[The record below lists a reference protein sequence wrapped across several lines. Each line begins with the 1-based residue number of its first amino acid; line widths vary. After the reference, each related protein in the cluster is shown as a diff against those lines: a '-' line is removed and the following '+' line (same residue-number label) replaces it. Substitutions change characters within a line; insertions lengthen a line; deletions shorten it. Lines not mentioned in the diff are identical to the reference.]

1 MRVTY
6 MGVSGNAVQLQQNYL
21 AIPLFSD
28 AISAGFPSPA
38 QDYIE
43 QTLDLNELC
52 IKHPA
57 ATFFVRVEGDSMVN
71 AGIFPNDILVI
82 DRSIQATQGDI
93 VVASLYGEFT
103 VKELVLG
110 ANPCLLPHNPAY
122 QPISIPEGSDM
133 EIFGVVTN
141 VIRNLRS
148 RITCQA

>member
-28 AISAGFPSPA
+28 AILAGFPSPA

>member
-6 MGVSGNAVQLQQNYL
+6 MGVSGDAVQLQQNYL

-57 ATFFVRVEGDSMVN
+57 ATFFVRVEGDSMIN
-71 AGIFPNDILVI
+71 AGIFPNDILVV
-82 DRSIQATQGDI
+82 DRSIQAVQGDI

-110 ANPCLLPHNPAY
+110 AKPYLLPHNPAY
-122 QPISIPEGSDM
+122 PPIDIPEGGDL

-141 VIRNLRS
+141 VVRNLRT
-148 RITCQA
+148 RATGQA

>member
-6 MGVSGNAVQLQQNYL
+6 MSVSGDALHLQQNYL

-122 QPISIPEGSDM
+122 LPISIPEGSDM

-141 VIRNLRS
+141 VIRNLRTRATS
-148 RITCQA
+148 QT

>member
-6 MGVSGNAVQLQQNYL
+6 MGVSGDAVQLQQNYL
-21 AIPLFSD
+21 AIPLFGD

-141 VIRNLRS
+141 VIRNLRT
-148 RITCQA
+148 RTTCQT

>member
-6 MGVSGNAVQLQQNYL
+6 MGVSCDALHLQQNYL
-21 AIPLFSD
+21 PIPLFSD

-57 ATFFVRVEGDSMVN
+57 ATFFVRVEGDSMIN
-71 AGIFPNDILVI
+71 AGIFPNDILVV
-82 DRSIQATQGDI
+82 DRSIQAVQGDI

-110 ANPCLLPHNPAY
+110 AKPYLLPHNPAY
-122 QPISIPEGSDM
+122 PPIDIPEGGDL

-141 VIRNLRS
+141 VVRNLRT
-148 RITCQA
+148 RATGQT

>member
-1 MRVTY
+1 
-6 MGVSGNAVQLQQNYL
+6 MGVSGDAVQLQQNYL

-57 ATFFVRVEGDSMVN
+57 ATFFVRVEGDSMIN
-71 AGIFPNDILVI
+71 AGIFPNDILVV
-82 DRSIQATQGDI
+82 DRSIQAVQGDI

-122 QPISIPEGSDM
+122 LPISIPEGSDM

-141 VIRNLRS
+141 VVRNLRN
-148 RITCQA
+148 RTTCQP

>member
-6 MGVSGNAVQLQQNYL
+6 MGVSGDAVQLQQNYL

-57 ATFFVRVEGDSMVN
+57 ATFFVRVEGDSMIN
-71 AGIFPNDILVI
+71 AGIFPNDILVV
-82 DRSIQATQGDI
+82 DRSIQAVQGDI

-122 QPISIPEGSDM
+122 LPISIPEGSDM

-141 VIRNLRS
+141 VVRNLRN
-148 RITCQA
+148 RTTCQP

>member
-6 MGVSGNAVQLQQNYL
+6 MGVSCDAVQLQQNYL

-57 ATFFVRVEGDSMVN
+57 ATFFVRVEGDSMIN
-71 AGIFPNDILVI
+71 AGIFPNDILVV
-82 DRSIQATQGDI
+82 DRSIQAVQGDI

-110 ANPCLLPHNPAY
+110 AKPYLLPHNPAY
-122 QPISIPEGSDM
+122 PPIDIPKGGDL

-141 VIRNLRS
+141 VVRNLRT
-148 RITCQA
+148 RATGQT

>member
-1 MRVTY
+1 MRVPY
-6 MGVSGNAVQLQQNYL
+6 MGVSGDAVQLQQNYL

-43 QTLDLNELC
+43 QSLDLNDLC

-57 ATFFVRVEGDSMVN
+57 ATFFVRVEGDSMIN
-71 AGIFPNDILVI
+71 AGIFPNDILVV
-82 DRSIQATQGDI
+82 DRSIQAVQGDI

-110 ANPCLLPHNPAY
+110 AKPYLLPHNPAY
-122 QPISIPEGSDM
+122 PPIDIPEGGDL

-141 VIRNLRS
+141 VVRNLRT
-148 RITCQA
+148 RATGQA

>member
-57 ATFFVRVEGDSMVN
+57 ATSFVRVEGDSMSG
-71 AGIFPNDILVI
+71 AGILPNDILVV

-110 ANPCLLPHNPAY
+110 ANPYLLPHNPAY
-122 QPISIPEGSDM
+122 QPIIIPEGSDM
-133 EIFGVVTN
+133 EIFRVVTN
-141 VIRNLRS
+141 VVRNLRT
-148 RITCQA
+148 RATGQA

>member
-6 MGVSGNAVQLQQNYL
+6 MGVSGDAVQLQQNYL

-43 QTLDLNELC
+43 KSLDLNELC

-57 ATFFVRVEGDSMVN
+57 ATFFVRVEGDSMIN
-71 AGIFPNDILVI
+71 AGIFPNDILVV
-82 DRSIQATQGDI
+82 DRSIQAVQGDI

-110 ANPCLLPHNPAY
+110 AKPYLLPHNPAY
-122 QPISIPEGSDM
+122 PPIDIPEGGDL

-141 VIRNLRS
+141 VVRNLRT
-148 RITCQA
+148 RATGQA

>member
-6 MGVSGNAVQLQQNYL
+6 MGVSGDAVQLQQNYL

-57 ATFFVRVEGDSMVN
+57 ATSFVRVEGDSMSG
-71 AGIFPNDILVI
+71 AGILPNDILVVDSI
-82 DRSIQATQGDI
+82 DEIYEE
-93 VVASLYGEFT
+93 VV
-103 VKELVLG
+103 ELEKFDEGTLAVL
-110 ANPCLLPHNPAY
+110 HNPEKTRHPTRLEHEA
-122 QPISIPEGSDM
+122 
-133 EIFGVVTN
+133 
-141 VIRNLRS
+141 
-148 RITCQA
+148 